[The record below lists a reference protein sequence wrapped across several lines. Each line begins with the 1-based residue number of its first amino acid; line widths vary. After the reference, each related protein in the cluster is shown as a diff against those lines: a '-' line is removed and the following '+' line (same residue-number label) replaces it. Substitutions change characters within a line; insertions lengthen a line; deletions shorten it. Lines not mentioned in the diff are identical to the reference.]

1 MEYALFYAEG
11 DEPIAYVPAADDIGA
26 WVDDLERRGAS
37 EYGERLRPDEDA
49 TTVRIRDGQLLV
61 TDGPFTESK
70 ESIGGFD
77 IIDVE
82 DLDEAI
88 EIASRHPAA
97 AFGRVEVRPFM
108 QWPDADPEARVVPT
122 GFRERAAVGRRYI
135 MLVVA
140 ESKGRRAVI
149 GDDGGEPAPT
159 DDATTEDVTTD
170 APETSDDPDAWVDEM
185 DARGTRLFGEVLR
198 GPEDATFVSRRAG
211 EVLVSDGPFAESKEW
226 IAGFDVLEVQG
237 LAEAIEVASK
247 HPMAR
252 GGTLELRP
260 LWPFD
265 VHDDHVAR
273 TEREAAE
280 RGVRVEPVA
289 GVALAQVAGAGS

>member
-11 DEPIAYVPAADDIGA
+11 DEPIAYVPAADDIGD
-26 WVDDLERRGAS
+26 WVDDLESRGAS
-37 EYGERLRPDEDA
+37 EYGERLRPDQDA
-49 TTVRIRDGQLLV
+49 TTVRVRDGQLLV

-77 IIDVE
+77 IIDVA

-108 QWPDADPEARVVPT
+108 QWPGAEPEARVVPA
-122 GFRERAAVGRRYI
+122 GFRERVASGRRYL
-135 MLVVA
+135 MFVVA
-140 ESKGRRAVI
+140 ERQGRRAVI
-149 GDDGGEPAPT
+149 GDDGGEPTP
-159 DDATTEDVTTD
+159 TEDPMD
-170 APETSDDPDAWVDEM
+170 DDPQAWVDEM
-185 DARGTRLFGEVLR
+185 DGRGTRLFGDVLR

-211 EVLVSDGPFAESKEW
+211 EVLVSDGPFAEAKEW

-273 TEREAAE
+273 HEREAAE
-280 RGVRVEPVA
+280 RGIRVEPAAAEVLDE
-289 GVALAQVAGAGS
+289 VGAGR